1 MTAAVE
7 LSEDAAV
14 EAGSETTRAPAQR
27 RSDLIGVVLGA
38 ATVTMGLI
46 AGFFYAY
53 AVSVMP
59 GLADADDRTL
69 VDAMQQI
76 NEAVENPFFFLT
88 FLGAPLVTAVA
99 AVLQWRCGGR
109 AVRWVVAAFV
119 LYAIAFLATFAF
131 NIPLNNELAD
141 AGDPGQIDDLGSVRD
156 DYYTPW
162 VAWNIVRTVAS
173 TAALACLARALVL
186 HGRLGR

>member
-1 MTAAVE
+1 LTAAVE

-99 AVLQWRCGGR
+99 AVLQWRCGR